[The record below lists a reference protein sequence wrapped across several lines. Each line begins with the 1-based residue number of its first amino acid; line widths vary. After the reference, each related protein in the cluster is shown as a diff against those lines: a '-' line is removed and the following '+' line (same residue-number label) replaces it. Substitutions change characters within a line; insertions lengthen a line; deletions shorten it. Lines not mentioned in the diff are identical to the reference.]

1 MYKGE
6 EVMLHLL
13 IVNTRKGVWLVNDS
27 VQDCILELVN
37 LTVNLTVQSKLQRS
51 LMVLKWFCHEFFYQ
65 RHIILLL
72 TFISSFLWTQLL
84 QSTSQFFIWKTSIPP
99 VNISWLCFPSVVFSL
114 LPCLPLLFL
123 LFLLLLC
130 CLPPPCPAV
139 FSFSITASLP
149 LPLPFPILLLPSS
162 FLLFF
167 FFLLFYSILL
177 ELPVIS
183 EWIS

>member
-13 IVNTRKGVWLVNDS
+13 IVNTRKGMWLVNDS

-114 LPCLPLLFL
+114 L
-123 LFLLLLC
+123 